1 MTWEE
6 TEREIKQVTE
16 HKQVLEKYIM
26 QHPNQSGMEY
36 CELLGVKDQIASL
49 AFRRDRE
56 LEQDHYTVQ
65 RFQ

>member
-6 TEREIKQVTE
+6 TERELTRASG
-16 HKQVLEKYIM
+16 HKQVLENYIM

-36 CELLGVKDQIASL
+36 CELLDVKDQIAAL
-49 AFRRDRE
+49 AFRRDCE
-56 LEQDHYTVQ
+56 LQQDHYTIQ

>member
-36 CELLGVKDQIASL
+36 CELLDVKDQIASL

-56 LEQDHYTVQ
+56 LQQDHYTVQ

>member
-1 MTWEE
+1 MTWEK
-6 TEREIKQVTE
+6 TEREIKQVSE
-16 HKQVLEKYIM
+16 HMQVLEKYIM

-36 CELLGVKDQIASL
+36 CELLDVKDQIASL

-56 LEQDHYTVQ
+56 LQQDHFTVQ

>member
-1 MTWEE
+1 M
-6 TEREIKQVTE
+6 
-16 HKQVLEKYIM
+16 QVLEKYIM

-36 CELLGVKDQIASL
+36 CELLDVKDQIASL

-56 LEQDHYTVQ
+56 LQQDHFTVQ

>member
-16 HKQVLEKYIM
+16 NKQVLEKYIM

-36 CELLGVKDQIASL
+36 CELLDVEDQIAAL